1 MEAQEFEGAQL
12 RYLTVHPDGYDPN
25 KRYPMVIMLHGFGAN
40 MQDLAGLAP
49 VIDTT
54 GLRVRVSQ
62 RARGVG
68 AVAGLPRL

>member
-1 MEAQEFEGAQL
+1 MEAQEIAGAQL

-49 VIDTT
+49 VIDTRGYVYAFPNGPESVELAP
-54 GLRVRVSQ
+54 GLHRQ
-62 RARGVG
+62 
-68 AVAGLPRL
+68 